1 MTCLKWKQT
10 LLAENL
16 AYVLIPQE
24 TSEYY
29 WFGKKANIWSSSS
42 TSTMANK
49 ALVQQECFS

>member
-49 ALVQQECFS
+49 SVFPSQW